1 MTSKEALNW
10 LKQYNANDIK
20 YCNNQGYGTE
30 KQQRYEMY
38 LNIEKECLKIIKKD
52 LDVLEQYKAIKDE
65 LGIDLITLC
74 KTFEEDIYI
83 KPDNKIIF
91 VKYDKK
97 EFRFYE
103 GNINCNTDDGNF
115 TVSIDNYGKT
125 WALTR
130 EELENEETN

>member
-1 MTSKEALNW
+1 MTSKEAIHKIDLT
-10 LKQYNANDIK
+10 IK
-20 YCNNQGYGTE
+20 YGSMTQAEINS
-30 KQQRYEMY
+30 Y
-38 LNIEKECLKIIKKD
+38 LEYKNIIEKD
-52 LDVLEQYKAIKDE
+52 SDMLEQYKNIEKE

-83 KPDNKIIF
+83 KPNNKIIF
-91 VKYDKK
+91 VMYDKK

-115 TVSIDNYGKT
+115 TVSIDDYGKT

-130 EELENEETN
+130 EELL